1 MLELKNLSKSYENL
15 KAVDNLSLNIK
26 KGIIFGFLGHNGAG
40 KTTTINMITGILNT
54 DEGFINFDGVDM
66 NTSPLEFKKQ
76 IGFVPDSKDMFLNL
90 TGYEYLNFI
99 STVYEKD
106 YQTETILNLIDQF
119 EIKDKLNDR
128 IANYSHGLKQ
138 KLFICGSLISDP
150 KLWILDEPM
159 SGLDPKSAFILK
171 DTMKNHS
178 AKGNLVFFSTHVLEV
193 AEKLCDEI
201 GIIKK
206 GKLILNDSMEN
217 IKNKYQNDLS
227 LENIFLELTKNE

>member
-1 MLELKNLSKSYENL
+1 MLQLKNLSKSYENL
-15 KAVDNLSLNIK
+15 KAVDDLNLDIK

-40 KTTTINMITGILNT
+40 KTTTINMITGILNS
-54 DEGFINFDGVDM
+54 DEGLISLDGIDIG
-66 NTSPLEFKKQ
+66 TCPLEFKKQ

-99 STVYEKD
+99 SNVYKKD
-106 YQTETILNLIDQF
+106 YKTENILNLIDEF
-119 EIKDKLNDR
+119 EIKDKLDDR

-138 KLFICGSLISDP
+138 KLFICGSLISEP

-171 DTMKNHS
+171 DMMKKHS
-178 AKGNLVFFSTHVLEV
+178 KKGNLVFFSTHVLEV

-206 GKLILNDSMEN
+206 GKLILNDSIEN
-217 IKNKYQNDLS
+217 LKNKYQNDLS
-227 LENIFLELTKNE
+227 LENIFLELTQNE

>member
-15 KAVDNLSLNIK
+15 KAVNNLNLNIK

-40 KTTTINMITGILNT
+40 KTTTINMITGILNN
-54 DEGFINFDGVDM
+54 DEGFISLDGVDI
-66 NTSPLEFKKQ
+66 NKSPLEFKKQ

-90 TGYEYLNFI
+90 TGYEYLNFM
-99 STVYEKD
+99 STVYQKD
-106 YQTETILNLIDQF
+106 YKTETILNLIEEF
-119 EIKDKLNDR
+119 EIKDKLDDK

-138 KLFICGSLISDP
+138 KLFICGSLISEP

-171 DTMKNHS
+171 DMMKKHS
-178 AKGNLVFFSTHVLEV
+178 KKGNLVFFSTHVLEV
-193 AEKLCDEI
+193 AEKICDEI

-206 GKLILNDSMEN
+206 GQLILNDSMKN
-217 IKNKYQNDLS
+217 IKNKYQDNLS

>member
-1 MLELKNLSKSYENL
+1 MLQLKNLSKSYENL
-15 KAVDNLSLNIK
+15 KAVDDLNLDIK

-40 KTTTINMITGILNT
+40 KTTTINMITGILNS
-54 DEGFINFDGVDM
+54 DEGLISLDGIDIG
-66 NTSPLEFKKQ
+66 TCPLEFKKQ

-99 STVYEKD
+99 SNVYKKD
-106 YQTETILNLIDQF
+106 YKTENILNLIDEF
-119 EIKDKLNDR
+119 EIKDKLDDR

-171 DTMKNHS
+171 DMMKKHS
-178 AKGNLVFFSTHVLEV
+178 KKGNLVFFSTHVLEV

-206 GKLILNDSMEN
+206 GKLILNDSIEN
-217 IKNKYQNDLS
+217 LKNKYQNDLS
-227 LENIFLELTKNE
+227 LENIFLELTQNE